1 MHISISNTIG
11 SLRPLYGGVQYIVNT
26 YTARVIA
33 DGGVVEAIN
42 CVRNAFIGYDLKT
55 QYETR
60 VLADGGIVEAA
71 DCSYR
76 AIQELYLMNE

>member
-1 MHISISNTIG
+1 MIG
-11 SLRPLYGGVQYIVNT
+11 IGIGINRFKPNRFNGVDYIINT
-26 YTARVIA
+26 YTSRVIA
-33 DGGVVEAIN
+33 DGGVVESIN

-60 VLADGGIVEAA
+60 VLADGGVLEAT

-76 AIQELYLMNE
+76 AIQDLYLMN

>member
-1 MHISISNTIG
+1 MQISISNTIG
-11 SLRPLYGGVQYIVNT
+11 SLRPFYNGVDYIINT
-26 YTARVIA
+26 YTSRVIA
-33 DGGVVEAIN
+33 DGGVVESIN

-60 VLADGGIVEAA
+60 VLADGGVLEAT

-76 AIQELYLMNE
+76 AIQDLYLMN